1 MPTVSKL
8 PVKRESAPESTDVVR
23 HPIGSLRREIDRL
36 FDEFAGAWSQWPFG
50 RRLFDQRVFGPRD
63 FEPRLW
69 REAMSEITVPVV
81 DIQESDQ
88 AWRICAELP
97 GIDEKDI
104 EVSVTDDSLA
114 IRGEKKQAHD
124 EREKGYAL
132 SERTW
137 GAFERSFALP
147 SGVDTAAIAA
157 EFARGVLTVTLPKTP
172 EAQRKQPR
180 RIAVKA
186 E

>member
-8 PVKRESAPESTDVVR
+8 PVKRESAPETTEAVR

-50 RRLFDQRVFGPRD
+50 RRLFDQRVLAPRD

-69 REAMSEITVPVV
+69 REGAGEISMPVV
-81 DIQESDQ
+81 DIQENDQ

-97 GIDEKDI
+97 GIDDKDI

-114 IRGEKKQAHD
+114 IRGEKKQSHD

-180 RIAVKA
+180 RIAIKA
-186 E
+186 D

>member
-1 MPTVSKL
+1 MPSVSKL
-8 PVKRESAPESTDVVR
+8 PVKRESTPESTEAVR
-23 HPIGSLRREIDRL
+23 HPIGNLRREIDRL

-50 RRLFDQRVFGPRD
+50 RRLFDQRVLEPRL

-69 REAMSEITVPVV
+69 RESASDVNLPVV

-88 AWRICAELP
+88 AWRISAELP
-97 GIDEKDI
+97 GIDEKDV
-104 EVSVTDDSLA
+104 EVTVTDDSLA
-114 IRGEKKQAHD
+114 IRGEKKHVRD
-124 EREKGYAL
+124 EREQGYAL

-147 SGVDTAAIAA
+147 SGVDAARIEA
-157 EFARGVLTVTLPKTP
+157 EFVRGVLTVTLPKTP
-172 EAQRKQPR
+172 EAQQKQPR

-186 E
+186 G